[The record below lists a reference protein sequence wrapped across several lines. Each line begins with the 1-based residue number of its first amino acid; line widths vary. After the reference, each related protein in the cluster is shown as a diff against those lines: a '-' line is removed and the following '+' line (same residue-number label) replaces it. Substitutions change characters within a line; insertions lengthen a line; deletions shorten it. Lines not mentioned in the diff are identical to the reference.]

1 MLESYSGSPLST
13 THAKEIVISTD
24 SWAHIDLNH
33 KLAFLHS
40 TDLSSVF
47 KTSHLIST
55 NRLCSLK
62 HIWQAVTNPVFFS
75 QVSRIQ
81 YQPTFCGVWFARLNA
96 KYMRWQLC
104 FVFTMVIMNRSHT
117 CWLSALSGFKFVWDV
132 NGLRLVWDINDL
144 KYIYLAEAEITCDFH
159 LAEAGLGLC

>member
-24 SWAHIDLNH
+24 SSAHIDLNH

-40 TDLSSVF
+40 TDLSSFF

-62 HIWQAVTNPVFFS
+62 HI
-75 QVSRIQ
+75 
-81 YQPTFCGVWFARLNA
+81 
-96 KYMRWQLC
+96 
-104 FVFTMVIMNRSHT
+104 
-117 CWLSALSGFKFVWDV
+117 
-132 NGLRLVWDINDL
+132 
-144 KYIYLAEAEITCDFH
+144 
-159 LAEAGLGLC
+159 

>member
-13 THAKEIVISTD
+13 THAKEIVIPTD

-40 TDLSSVF
+40 ADLSSVF

-62 HIWQAVTNPVFFS
+62 HIWQAVTNPVSSLVKFQES
-75 QVSRIQ
+75 NIN
-81 YQPTFCGVWFARLNA
+81 PH
-96 KYMRWQLC
+96 
-104 FVFTMVIMNRSHT
+104 FVV
-117 CWLSALSGFKFVWDV
+117 C
-132 NGLRLVWDINDL
+132 GLRDL
-144 KYIYLAEAEITCDFH
+144 MPNT
-159 LAEAGLGLC
+159 